1 LLIETQGNPPMTAW
15 PTQTAIH
22 AATHGT
28 SARDAER
35 RARMDAI
42 ENATAFV
49 FRVLVRPSHK
59 RRFSLPALDN
69 SFTAKILAAHK
80 AIGA

>member
-1 LLIETQGNPPMTAW
+1 MTSW

-42 ENATAFV
+42 NAATAFV
-49 FRVLVRPSHK
+49 VHTLVLPRHG
-59 RRFSLPALDN
+59 RRFSLPAFKNTFD
-69 SFTAKILAAHK
+69 AKVRAAHE
-80 AIGA
+80 AVGA

>member
-1 LLIETQGNPPMTAW
+1 MTDW
-15 PTQTAIH
+15 PSQIAIH

-28 SARDAER
+28 TARDAER
-35 RARMDAI
+35 RANLAALYH
-42 ENATAFV
+42 ATAFV
-49 FRVLVRPSHK
+49 VRVLVLPSHK

-69 SFTAKILAAHK
+69 TFTAKILAAHK

>member
-1 LLIETQGNPPMTAW
+1 MTDW

-42 ENATAFV
+42 DAATAFV
-49 FRVLVRPSHK
+49 VHILVLPSHR
-59 RRFSLPALDN
+59 RRFSLSAFRNTFD
-69 SFTAKILAAHK
+69 AKVRAAHE
-80 AIGA
+80 AVGA

>member
-1 LLIETQGNPPMTAW
+1 MTDW
-15 PTQTAIH
+15 PTQTAIT
-22 AATHGT
+22 AATHGS

-49 FRVLVRPSHK
+49 VHMLLLPCHR
-59 RRFSLPALDN
+59 RRFSRAAFDN
-69 SFTAKILAAHK
+69 TFNAKILAAHE